1 MSATA
6 ETVSFARMNWD
17 QRYDRADYLFGKKP
31 AEFVRRAGALLAPG
45 SRVLAVADGEG
56 RNSVH
61 LARLGHDVLAMDAS
75 PVALRK
81 ARALARDRGASV
93 DFRQADI
100 LDWTWAAEPFD
111 AVLAVFIQFVGPE
124 DRARVFSGLRQALR
138 PGGLLLLHGYAPR
151 QVDYG
156 TGGPPLRENMYTL
169 PLLEDA
175 FADFEILEARDYDA
189 EIDEG
194 EGHSGLSGLIDF
206 VARKP

>member
-1 MSATA
+1 
-6 ETVSFARMNWD
+6 MNWD
-17 QRYDRADYLFGKKP
+17 RRYDRADYLFGKEP
-31 AEFVRRAGALLAPG
+31 ADFVRRTAPLLPPG

-61 LARLGHDVLAMDAS
+61 LAGLGHDVLAFDAS

-81 ARALARDRGASV
+81 ARALATERGVTV
-93 DFRQADI
+93 DFREADI
-100 LDWTWAAEPFD
+100 LDRTWTAETFD
-111 AVLAVFIQFVGPE
+111 AVLAVFIQFLGPA
-124 DRARVFSGLRQALR
+124 DRDRVFAGLRRTLR

-156 TGGPPLRENMYTL
+156 TGGPPLCENMYTL

-175 FADFEILEARDYDA
+175 FDGFEIIEARDYDA